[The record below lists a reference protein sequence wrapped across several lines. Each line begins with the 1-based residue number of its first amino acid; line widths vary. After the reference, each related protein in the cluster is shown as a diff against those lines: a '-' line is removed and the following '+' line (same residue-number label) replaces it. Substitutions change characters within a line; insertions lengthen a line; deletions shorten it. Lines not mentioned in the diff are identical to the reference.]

1 MGKGDIPERFRQ
13 RIQEAKEKHL
23 EELDLSSNDRE
34 KLTEVPPEVFDLTHL
49 KVLKLKFNRI
59 SRISESLGKLTNLT
73 ILDLYEN
80 KLTELPKSLGK
91 LTNLKLLFLS
101 KNKLTELPESLGK
114 LTNLSL
120 LNSSENKLKK
130 LPQSIGNLDK
140 LTILKLWNNQLKTLP
155 ESLGNLNNLK
165 VLNLWRNKLTTLPES
180 LGKLTS
186 LDELY
191 LDNNQLTS
199 LPESLG
205 NLTNLTH
212 LNISVNPL
220 VKPPIELA
228 EQGIEEIMK
237 YFQQLKEEGVDYIY
251 EAKLLIVGEGGAG
264 KTTLAKKIDNPNY
277 NLREDEES
285 TKGIDIIKYSF
296 PILDK
301 EGKKRDFK
309 VNIWDFGGQ
318 EIYHATHQFFLTKR
332 SLYTLVA
339 DTRKEDTDFY
349 YWLNVVELLS
359 DNSPLLIIKNEK
371 QNRKRE
377 INETGLRGQFTNLEK
392 TLATNLAN
400 NRGLEEIVTHIQN
413 YIKSLPH
420 IGEPLP
426 KTWAQVRQALEQ
438 DKRNYISLQEYLE
451 ICEKN
456 GFTRYK
462 DKLQLGG
469 YLHDLGVC
477 LHFQDEE
484 DSLLYR
490 TVILKPT
497 WGTDAV
503 YKVLDNDQVVN
514 NQGYFTRK
522 DLKSIWHEEKYV
534 QKRGELLELM
544 KKFQLCYQI
553 PGNKNAFIAP
563 QLLSDNQPEYAWD
576 ESSNLILRYT
586 YPDFMPKGIITRFIV
601 AMHEYI
607 ERQEYVWKS
616 GVILAKDNA
625 RAEVIEYYGK
635 REIRI
640 RTTGDNSRDFMA
652 IITYELDKII
662 KSYNRLKYSKLIPC
676 NCPVC
681 KNSQSPHSYPFETLQ
696 KFLADRQEQI
706 QCQKSY
712 EMVNVLSLIDD
723 VGLKP
728 WARDEGKE
736 IHRGNQES
744 SNISISNVE
753 TVVLHTG
760 EGQIKMNNKQPKE
773 TRNINTGGGNYNENI
788 EGDYIQQRGTENTVN
803 YGGNINREINTN
815 NITGSHNSV
824 QNTRNDIERPPKNPW
839 SLGNIIA
846 LVTLFVTIIL
856 GLYSGILTEQG
867 KEFFKLDKQEQ
878 QVEQ

>member
-563 QLLSDNQPEYAWD
+563 QLLSDNQPEYAWM
-576 ESSNLILRYT
+576 NL
-586 YPDFMPKGIITRFIV
+586 
-601 AMHEYI
+601 
-607 ERQEYVWKS
+607 
-616 GVILAKDNA
+616 VI
-625 RAEVIEYYGK
+625 
-635 REIRI
+635 
-640 RTTGDNSRDFMA
+640 
-652 IITYELDKII
+652 
-662 KSYNRLKYSKLIPC
+662 
-676 NCPVC
+676 
-681 KNSQSPHSYPFETLQ
+681 
-696 KFLADRQEQI
+696 
-706 QCQKSY
+706 
-712 EMVNVLSLIDD
+712 
-723 VGLKP
+723 
-728 WARDEGKE
+728 
-736 IHRGNQES
+736 
-744 SNISISNVE
+744 
-753 TVVLHTG
+753 
-760 EGQIKMNNKQPKE
+760 
-773 TRNINTGGGNYNENI
+773 
-788 EGDYIQQRGTENTVN
+788 
-803 YGGNINREINTN
+803 
-815 NITGSHNSV
+815 
-824 QNTRNDIERPPKNPW
+824 
-839 SLGNIIA
+839 
-846 LVTLFVTIIL
+846 
-856 GLYSGILTEQG
+856 
-867 KEFFKLDKQEQ
+867 
-878 QVEQ
+878 